1 MQLLNRSDGSYNN
14 SNRRPYFWSKLLI
27 FVFILAIVFYMYHSQ
42 SLIERSY
49 SWKWLSDDVT
59 NVQRLSDGYVENA
72 YENILITTGNNSV
85 STENTNKTVPD
96 KIKDDQITNHT
107 NVEPLETDVNHQTT
121 TNRQDDLKVR
131 TILQWS
137 SGRNSPFYHMGKQN
151 KNFVKLS
158 CPFVNC
164 YVTDYKRYF
173 KNIAEFDAIIFN
185 GNFVIYYDKKDLPK
199 YRSQN
204 QIYVFGATESAH
216 NNPVCKPVL
225 DNFFNWTYTYRLDS
239 DVRWSYIVIYDM
251 NGTEVG
257 PKSEMIWPEKMD
269 PIDEETKLILDGKSK
284 TAAWFVSH
292 CDTLSKREYFAR
304 RIEKELKKL
313 DTNMSVDTY
322 GACGKF
328 NCPRSNADMCYG
340 LVKRDYHFYFS
351 FENSFAVDYVTEK
364 LLTALNNFA
373 VPVVFGGAD
382 YSR

>member
-1 MQLLNRSDGSYNN
+1 
-14 SNRRPYFWSKLLI
+14 
-27 FVFILAIVFYMYHSQ
+27 
-42 SLIERSY
+42 
-49 SWKWLSDDVT
+49 
-59 NVQRLSDGYVENA
+59 
-72 YENILITTGNNSV
+72 
-85 STENTNKTVPD
+85 
-96 KIKDDQITNHT
+96 
-107 NVEPLETDVNHQTT
+107 
-121 TNRQDDLKVR
+121 
-131 TILQWS
+131 
-137 SGRNSPFYHMGKQN
+137 MGKQN

-382 YSR
+382 YSRYLPPGSYLNARELGPENLAVTMKEIIDNRTRYHDFFRWRNHFKYKQGENDTEICNICTALNDPRKVGTPNLYENFRDWWYEKWEEHSKCRN